1 MRALSKTHFSVARSR
16 MPNFKTLRNQLN
28 HSLTALAYGLGVA
41 LRSTV
46 HAAAEAWEWLEAQHP
61 LLSSRVQSGMQWL
74 HQRTKHLALAC
85 GVTLLAGAGGAYA
98 LANLGPD
105 IAEQA
110 VVTVTV
116 PVEIAHLEDQAR
128 LLDGLDINLTRSDNT
143 RAGESPEALL
153 RRLGLVDVEA
163 ARFLR
168 SNKLARQALLRG
180 GRSVIAEAN
189 QQNNLTRL
197 SIRWLQND
205 NDEVFQR
212 FVLQRTAQGLM
223 AEQDALPMSTS
234 IRMSSGTVAHS
245 LYDASDEA
253 KLPDTVTSQLT
264 EIFSSQIDF
273 HRTLRKGAKFAVVY
287 EVLEAE
293 GEPLRAGRVL
303 SAEFENDNKTFNAV
317 WFETPGKK
325 GAYYALDGK
334 SLRRSFLAAPLRY
347 TRITSSFGLRKHP
360 ILHTLRRHEGVDYAA
375 PTGTPVATVGDGV
388 VESAGWQNGY
398 GNVVVVQ
405 HNASYTTVYGHLSR
419 IQVKRGQSVS
429 QGQLIGNVGST
440 GWSTGPHLHFEYRI
454 NGRYTDPS
462 RVNQQTASVNLNA
475 TERARLKVE
484 AERARIQL
492 AAASMMRD
500 DLAQ

>member
-1 MRALSKTHFSVARSR
+1 
-16 MPNFKTLRNQLN
+16 MPNFQSLRQQLDS
-28 HSLTALAYGLGVA
+28 SLNALAHGLGVV
-41 LRSTV
+41 LRTSV
-46 HAAAEAWEWLEAQHP
+46 HATAHAWEWLDAQHP
-61 LLSSRVQSGMQWL
+61 RLAQQLHKRGLWL
-74 HQRTKHLALAC
+74 RQHTRQLALAS
-85 GVTLLAGAGGAYA
+85 GSALLVGAGGAYA

-105 IAEQA
+105 IEKQP

-116 PVEIAHLEDQAR
+116 PVEIARLEDQAR
-128 LLDGLDINLTRSDNT
+128 ALDRLDINLTRSDTT
-143 RAGESPEALL
+143 RANEAPEALL
-153 RRLGLVDVEA
+153 RRLGLVDAEA

-168 SNKLARQALLRG
+168 SNKSARQALQRS

-189 QQNNLTRL
+189 QQNHLTRL
-197 SIRWLQND
+197 SVRWLQND

-212 FVLQRTAQGLM
+212 FVLQRTPEGLI
-223 AEQDALPMSTS
+223 AEQDALPMTTS
-234 IRMSSGTVAHS
+234 IRMSGGTVTRS
-245 LYDASDEA
+245 LYDASDEV
-253 KLPDTVTSQLT
+253 KLPESVTSQLA

-273 HRTLRKGAKFAVVY
+273 HRTLRKGAKFAVIY

-317 WFETPGKK
+317 WFEAPGKK

-347 TRITSSFGLRKHP
+347 SRITSRFGMRQHP
-360 ILHTLRRHEGVDYAA
+360 ILHTMRRHEGVDYAA
-375 PTGTPVATVGDGV
+375 PNGTPVATVGDGV

-398 GNVVVVQ
+398 GNVVVVR
-405 HNASYTTVYGHLSR
+405 HNANYKTVYGHLSR
-419 IQVKRGQSVS
+419 IRVKRGESVQ

-440 GWSTGPHLHFEYRI
+440 GWSTGPHLHFEYRV

-475 TERARLKVE
+475 AERARLKME
-484 AERARIQL
+484 AERARTQL
-492 AAASMMRD
+492 AAASLMRD

>member
-1 MRALSKTHFSVARSR
+1 

-46 HAAAEAWEWLEAQHP
+46 HAAAQAWEWLEAQHP

-168 SNKLARQALLRG
+168 SNTLARQALLRG

-398 GNVVVVQ
+398 GNVVVVR

>member
-1 MRALSKTHFSVARSR
+1 
-16 MPNFKTLRNQLN
+16 MPNFKPLRNQLKTHAN
-28 HSLTALAYGLGVA
+28 TLVHGLGVA
-41 LRSTV
+41 LRGSVRAT
-46 HAAAEAWEWLEAQHP
+46 AQAWEWLDAQHP
-61 LLSSRVQSGMQWL
+61 RLSSHLQAIALWVHR
-74 HQRTKHLALAC
+74 HTKHLALAS
-85 GVTLLAGAGGAYA
+85 GAALLAGAGGAYA
-98 LANLGPD
+98 VANLGPD
-105 IAEQA
+105 IEAQA

-128 LLDGLDINLTRSDNT
+128 ALEGLDINLTRSDST

-153 RRLGLVDVEA
+153 RRLGLVDSEA

-168 SNKLARQALLRG
+168 NNKLARQALLRA

-189 QQNNLTRL
+189 QQNQLTRL
-197 SIRWLQND
+197 SVRWLQNE

-223 AEQDALPMSTS
+223 AQQDALPMTTS
-234 IRMSSGTVAHS
+234 IRMSGGTVAQS

-253 KLPDTVTSQLT
+253 KLPESVTSQLT

-273 HRTLRKGAKFAVVY
+273 HRTLRKGAKFSVVY

-317 WFETPGKK
+317 WFEPPGKK

-347 TRITSSFGLRKHP
+347 SRITSSFGLRKHP
-360 ILHTLRRHEGVDYAA
+360 ILHTMRRHEGVDYAA

-398 GNVVVVQ
+398 GNVVVVR
-405 HNASYTTVYGHLSR
+405 HNAAYTTVYGHLSR
-419 IQVKRGQSVS
+419 IQVKRGQSVH

-440 GWSTGPHLHFEYRI
+440 GWSTGPHLHFEYRV

-475 TERARLKVE
+475 ADRARLKME
-484 AERARIQL
+484 AERARTQL

>member
-46 HAAAEAWEWLEAQHP
+46 HAAAQAWEWLEAQHP

-212 FVLQRTAQGLM
+212 FVLQRSAQGLM

-398 GNVVVVQ
+398 GNVVVVR

-419 IQVKRGQSVS
+419 IQVKRAQSVS

>member
-1 MRALSKTHFSVARSR
+1 
-16 MPNFKTLRNQLN
+16 MPNFKSLRQQLN
-28 HSLTALAYGLGVA
+28 TSLNTLARGLGASLRASVA
-41 LRSTV
+41 AT
-46 HAAAEAWEWLEAQHP
+46 ANAWEWLDAQHP
-61 LLSSRVQSGMQWL
+61 QLSQRLNSQALWL
-74 HQRTKHLALAC
+74 RQHTRQIGLVAGGA
-85 GVTLLAGAGGAYA
+85 LLAGAGGAYA
-98 LANLGPD
+98 LASLGPD
-105 IAEQA
+105 IEKQP

-116 PVEIAHLEDQAR
+116 PVEIAQLEDQAR
-128 LLDGLDINLTRSDNT
+128 ALDRLDISLTRSDTT
-143 RAGESPEALL
+143 RANESPETLL
-153 RRLGLVDVEA
+153 RRLGLVDSEA

-168 SNKLARQALLRG
+168 TNKQARAALLSF

-189 QQNNLTRL
+189 QQNRL
-197 SIRWLQND
+197 SRLSVRWLQNEND
-205 NDEVFQR
+205 NEFQR
-212 FVLQRTAQGLM
+212 FVLERSPQGLS
-223 AEQDALPMSTS
+223 AHQDALPMNTS
-234 IRMSSGTVAHS
+234 VRMSGGTVARS

-253 KLPDTVTSQLT
+253 KLPESVTAQLT
-264 EIFSSQIDF
+264 DIFSSQIDF

-317 WFETPGKK
+317 WFEAPGKK

-347 TRITSSFGLRKHP
+347 SRITSRFGMREHP
-360 ILHTLRRHEGVDYAA
+360 ILHTMRKHEGVDYAA
-375 PTGTPVATVGDGV
+375 PTGTPVASVGDGV

-398 GNVVVVQ
+398 GNVITIR
-405 HNASYTTVYGHLSR
+405 HNGSTQTVYGHLSR
-419 IQVKRGQSVS
+419 IQVKRGQTIH

-462 RVNQQTASVNLNA
+462 RVSQQTASVALNSS
-475 TERARLKVE
+475 ERARLKME
-484 AERARIQL
+484 AERARTQL

>member
-180 GRSVIAEAN
+180 GRSVTAEAN

-398 GNVVVVQ
+398 GNVVVVR

>member
-105 IAEQA
+105 IADQA

-398 GNVVVVQ
+398 GNVVVVR

>member
-1 MRALSKTHFSVARSR
+1 

-46 HAAAEAWEWLEAQHP
+46 HAAAQAWEWLEAQHP

-287 EVLEAE
+287 EVLEAA
-293 GEPLRAGRVL
+293 GEPLRAGRVM
-303 SAEFENDNKTFNAV
+303 SAEFENGNKKFNAV

-398 GNVVVVQ
+398 GNVVVVR

>member
-1 MRALSKTHFSVARSR
+1 
-16 MPNFKTLRNQLN
+16 MPNFKSLRQHLNTSLNTLAR
-28 HSLTALAYGLGVA
+28 GLGALLRAWVA
-41 LRSTV
+41 AT
-46 HAAAEAWEWLEAQHP
+46 ANAWEWLETQHP
-61 LLSSRVQSGMQWL
+61 QLSQRLNNQARWL
-74 HQRTKHLALAC
+74 RQHTRQIGLVAGAA
-85 GVTLLAGAGGAYA
+85 LLAGAGGAYA

-105 IAEQA
+105 IEKQP

-116 PVEIAHLEDQAR
+116 PVEIAQLEDQAR
-128 LLDGLDINLTRSDNT
+128 VLDGLNINLTRSDST
-143 RAGESPEALL
+143 RANESPETLL
-153 RRLGLVDVEA
+153 RRLGLVDSEA

-168 SNKLARQALLRG
+168 TNKQARAALQRS

-189 QQNNLTRL
+189 QQNHLTRL
-197 SIRWLQND
+197 TVRWLQNES
-205 NDEVFQR
+205 DEVFQR
-212 FVLQRTAQGLM
+212 FVLQRTTQGLT
-223 AEQDALPMSTS
+223 AEQDAMPMTTS
-234 IRMSSGTVAHS
+234 IRMSGGTVVHS

-253 KLPDTVTSQLT
+253 KLPESVTSQLT

-317 WFETPGKK
+317 WFEAPGKK

-347 TRITSSFGLRKHP
+347 SRITSRFGMRKHP
-360 ILHTLRRHEGVDYAA
+360 ILHTMRRHEGVDYAA

-388 VESAGWQNGY
+388 VETAGWQNGF
-398 GNVVVVQ
+398 GNVVIVR
-405 HNASYTTVYGHLSR
+405 HNASYKTVYGHLSR
-419 IQVKRGQSVS
+419 IRVKRGQSVQ

-440 GWSTGPHLHFEYRI
+440 GWSTGPHLHFEYRV

-475 TERARLKVE
+475 TERARLKME